1 LSFTLLTRP
10 AAERRRQLKN
20 SGQRDSIF
28 ASVEAM
34 GDIRASIYARI
45 HHPSTERVSI
55 FVASNSHF
63 WRILLEE
70 AQVQSVG
77 VGGGLE
83 SELRDP
89 WDHLTPQL
97 RGVRLH

>member
-1 LSFTLLTRP
+1 MTSFGP
-10 AAERRRQLKN
+10 AAGRHHLLKK

-28 ASVEAM
+28 ASLEAM

-45 HHPSTERVSI
+45 RQPSTERVFI
-55 FVASNSHF
+55 FVVSSSHL
-63 WRILLEE
+63 WRIHLEE
-70 AQVQSVG
+70 EQVQSVG

-89 WDHLTPQL
+89 WDHLTPLL
-97 RGVRLH
+97 RT

>member
-1 LSFTLLTRP
+1 MASFRP
-10 AAERRRQLKN
+10 AAGRHHQLKN

-45 HHPSTERVSI
+45 RQPSIERVSI
-55 FVASNSHF
+55 FVVSRSHP
-63 WRILLEE
+63 WRIHLEE
-70 AQVQSVG
+70 EQVQSVE

-89 WDHLTPQL
+89 WDHLTP
-97 RGVRLH
+97 